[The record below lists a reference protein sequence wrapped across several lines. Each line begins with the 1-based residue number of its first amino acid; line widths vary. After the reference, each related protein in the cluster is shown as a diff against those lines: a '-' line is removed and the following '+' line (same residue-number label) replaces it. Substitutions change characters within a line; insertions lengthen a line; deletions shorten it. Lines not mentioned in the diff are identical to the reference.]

1 MRKIIPVVLVLAVA
15 MAMGS
20 AFAEQKGQG
29 KNDRP
34 EKAQGAT
41 VKGGPKADDKGG
53 GRSSQ
58 KIVEEH
64 TGMSATG
71 IPSPKGPASSQAP
84 GKR

>member
-1 MRKIIPVVLVLAVA
+1 MRKTIPVILVLAVA

-34 EKAQGAT
+34 EKAQGVT
-41 VKGGPKADDKGG
+41 VKGGPKADDKSGV
-53 GRSSQ
+53 RSSA

-64 TGMSATG
+64 TGMG
-71 IPSPKGPASSQAP
+71 VISPKDPASSQAP